1 MAVHTLERPGT
12 RSNGAAR
19 GLGARLGRSI
29 VVLFAVLGLLG
40 SAYVVG
46 AAVNDIGSFDR
57 TRGGYEPPYTGFT
70 GTPIQRDEIALE
82 GELVVM
88 RGRVIDSEMSCTTGA
103 WSFNL
108 LGFSIPY
115 RTVSER
121 ALVVH
126 QPQVFCREN
135 GFDTGVWDLGY

>member
-1 MAVHTLERPGT
+1 MAVSTLERSAARTTASRPIGARIG
-12 RSNGAAR
+12 RSLIIFLACIGLIGSLYIIGAA
-19 GLGARLGRSI
+19 L
-29 VVLFAVLGLLG
+29 
-40 SAYVVG
+40 
-46 AAVNDIGSFDR
+46 NDIGGFDR
-57 TRGGYEPPYTGFT
+57 TRGGYEPPYTGYT

-126 QPQVFCREN
+126 QPQAFCREN
-135 GFDTGVWDLGY
+135 GFDTAGWDLGR